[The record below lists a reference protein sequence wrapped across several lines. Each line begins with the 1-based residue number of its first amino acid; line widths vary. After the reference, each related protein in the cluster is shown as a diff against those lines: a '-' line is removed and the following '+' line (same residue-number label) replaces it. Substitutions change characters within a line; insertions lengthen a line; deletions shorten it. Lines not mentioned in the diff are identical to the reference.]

1 VTTEEESEEEE
12 DSEDT
17 LLPLLLPPSE
27 DNGGPKGELPH
38 NAIGAGN
45 TMVIRVACAG
55 WYKGGA
61 VGGDEMMDCE
71 KVKEKNKNSGGSSEW
86 HLSIPRGQK

>member
-1 VTTEEESEEEE
+1 MGVSTEEESEE

-17 LLPLLLPPSE
+17 LLPLLLPLSE

-45 TMVIRVACAG
+45 TIVIRVACAG

-61 VGGDEMMDCE
+61 VGATMRGDKMMDCE
-71 KVKEKNKNSGGSSEW
+71 KVVACSNDVEVFVSVFCNG
-86 HLSIPRGQK
+86 